1 MLRVLKFMA
10 KRFELRHNTM
20 LAAEAEKRKMNQNF
34 LGKSLADVAAATL
47 QRSARKFAAAMYR
60 KRMEERERHLTL
72 GGLM

>member
-1 MLRVLKFMA
+1 
-10 KRFELRHNTM
+10 
-20 LAAEAEKRKMNQNF
+20 MNQNF